1 MTRVFALVL
10 FGLASLVVPATAQD
24 YPTKPITVIIPYGTG
39 GGTDL
44 TMRLVEEPASRILG
58 QKLVL
63 VNRPGGAGV
72 AGHFQLTKAAPDGY
86 THAIVALGST
96 AVQPHLSKVGY
107 TRGDYIGVV
116 QINMIPFL
124 LVTSPNSPFK
134 DMKQVIEFA
143 KKNPPGKV
151 KVGITARGSW
161 LHLVMLQ
168 LEQLHGVKFTYVPHT
183 STGEIVVSLMGQ
195 HIDIGNAD
203 LPSAQSKVI
212 AGELRGLGIWTA
224 QRSPDMPNVPT
235 LKEQGTNIEG
245 GFYNIIIAPKGTPA
259 AIVKKIDLAFKAAME
274 DPEVIKRAKQAGV
287 NFNYLGSADAEK
299 AIDESYDLAGK
310 LLKEVGSTK

>member
-1 MTRVFALVL
+1 MIRTFVLLLLGLFALVTPVH
-10 FGLASLVVPATAQD
+10 AD
-24 YPTKPITVIIPYGTG
+24 EYPSKSITVIIPYGPG

-44 TMRLVEEPASRILG
+44 TMRMIEEPASRKLG

-86 THAIVALGST
+86 TLAIVGLGST
-96 AVQPHLSKVGY
+96 AVQPHISKVGY
-107 TRGDYIGVV
+107 ERGDYIGVV

-124 LVTSPNSPFK
+124 LVTSPKSEFK

-143 KKNPPGKV
+143 KKNPPGRV

-168 LEQLHGVKFTYVPHT
+168 LEQIHDIKFTYVPHT
-183 STGEIVVSLMGQ
+183 STGEVVVSLMGG
-195 HIDIGNAD
+195 HTDIGNAD

-224 QRSPDMPNVPT
+224 KRSPDMPNVPT
-235 LKEQGTNIEG
+235 LQEQGTDIEG
-245 GFYNIIIAPKGTPA
+245 GFYNVIIAPKGTPA
-259 AIVKKIDLAFKAAME
+259 EIVKKIDLAFKAAME
-274 DPEVIKRAKQAGV
+274 EPEVIKRAAQTGIS
-287 NFNYLGSADAEK
+287 FNYLGSADADK
-299 AIDESYDLAGK
+299 AIDTAYKLAGK
-310 LLKEVGSTK
+310 LLKEVELTK

>member
-86 THAIVALGST
+86 TLAIVGLGST

-124 LVTSPNSPFK
+124 LVTSPNSPF
-134 DMKQVIEFA
+134 
-143 KKNPPGKV
+143 
-151 KVGITARGSW
+151 
-161 LHLVMLQ
+161 
-168 LEQLHGVKFTYVPHT
+168 
-183 STGEIVVSLMGQ
+183 
-195 HIDIGNAD
+195 
-203 LPSAQSKVI
+203 
-212 AGELRGLGIWTA
+212 
-224 QRSPDMPNVPT
+224 
-235 LKEQGTNIEG
+235 
-245 GFYNIIIAPKGTPA
+245 
-259 AIVKKIDLAFKAAME
+259 
-274 DPEVIKRAKQAGV
+274 
-287 NFNYLGSADAEK
+287 
-299 AIDESYDLAGK
+299 
-310 LLKEVGSTK
+310 